1 MIIVSHFFNIYP
13 ENIHLAKAVLKPLP
27 FPIDGLEPVISKKLM
42 EVHYGK
48 HHTAYATNLNNLL
61 D

>member
-1 MIIVSHFFNIYP
+1 MKSNYFWIIG
-13 ENIHLAKAVLKPLP
+13 KAVLKPLP

-42 EVHYGK
+42 EIHYGK
-48 HHTAYATNLNNLL
+48 HHTAYANNLNNLL